1 MEVGR
6 RRKRPKGPPLYNLS
20 ELEDTIRKQEWLRA
34 ESMHD
39 AAEKAEN
46 RHWSPPGSVIQP
58 LESTLLHNLS
68 LNAWHEEWNKAT
80 RLHALV
86 AVTYI
91 SRYHSF
97 FRCIDVGKVF
107 SLIFRFACMPSVPDT
122 GPAPT
127 VRQLWAHPDGELWRA
142 RIQRARQRSVLA
154 FYNRVLPGVR
164 F

>member
-6 RRKRPKGPPLYNLS
+6 RRKRPKGPPLYNLA
-20 ELEDTIRKQEWLRA
+20 ELEDTIRKHEWLRA

-39 AAEKAEN
+39 AAERAEN
-46 RHWSPPGSVIQP
+46 RHSSPPGSVIRP
-58 LESTLLHNLS
+58 LESSLLQNLS
-68 LNAWHEEWNKAT
+68 LNALHEEWNKAT

-91 SRYHSF
+91 SRNHSF
-97 FRCIDVGKVF
+97 FRCINVSKVF
-107 SLIFRFACMPSVPDT
+107 SLIFRFTCMPSVPDT

-127 VRQLWAHPDGELWRA
+127 VRQLWADPNGKLWKA
-142 RIQRARQRSVLA
+142 RLQRARQRSVLA
-154 FYNRVLPGVR
+154 CYNRVLPGVR